1 MVFSTMDL
9 VTNVKYYNNLKKLDG
24 VYTKY
29 IFFNLFYVL
38 IACVYMFI
46 KGADMVS
53 KIMILFQLGSQIWK
67 LRKIYNI
74 TFQMHFPF
82 ITLTYKIEY
91 AVEKSKDYET
101 EAVNLMVKFL
111 LIPVGVCYL
120 IYRMYYYYSS
130 NTNLFDFIIEYIFF
144 MFGVFGFILMTPQIY
159 LNYKLQSVEHF
170 PFKVMIFKFLDT
182 IVDDLEIFAL
192 KTPTL
197 YRVFCFKD
205 DVIFVIYLFQL
216 WKYRN
221 NKIVDQFKKNKE
233 LEDKDKDNDKKNK

>member
-1 MVFSTMDL
+1 
-9 VTNVKYYNNLKKLDG
+9 
-24 VYTKY
+24 
-29 IFFNLFYVL
+29 
-38 IACVYMFI
+38 
-46 KGADMVS
+46 
-53 KIMILFQLGSQIWK
+53 
-67 LRKIYNI
+67 
-74 TFQMHFPF
+74 
-82 ITLTYKIEY
+82 
-91 AVEKSKDYET
+91 
-101 EAVNLMVKFL
+101 
-111 LIPVGVCYL
+111 
-120 IYRMYYYYSS
+120 
-130 NTNLFDFIIEYIFF
+130 

-221 NKIVDQFKKNKE
+221 NKIVDQFNKKKE
-233 LEDKDKDNDKKNK
+233 LEDDKDNDKKNK